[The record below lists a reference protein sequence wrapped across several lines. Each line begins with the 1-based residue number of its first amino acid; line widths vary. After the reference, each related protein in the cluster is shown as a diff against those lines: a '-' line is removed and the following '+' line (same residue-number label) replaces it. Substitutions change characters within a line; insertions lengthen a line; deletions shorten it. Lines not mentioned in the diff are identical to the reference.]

1 MEPEVDIMA
10 KFSLFR
16 KTWDMKLRE
25 ELLIHFIPL
34 VKQVAGRMIV
44 SLPRSVEL
52 SELESAGLMGLV
64 NAIDRFDPAVGV
76 KFETYAIP
84 RIKGAILD
92 GLRELGWAPRSIR
105 AKSRILATAL
115 QKLSGELG
123 RSPNDR
129 ELADYMDIDIDDYY
143 RILDDASLVTLM
155 SLDDSLTNKQGDTL
169 SLADIVEDDETSRPY
184 FGMERNEIKE
194 LTIEA
199 IKSLSEQERLVI
211 ALYYY
216 EELTLK
222 EIGLVMEISESR
234 VSQIHTKAIL
244 TMKAML
250 MSAVT
255 NR

>member
-1 MEPEVDIMA
+1 MA